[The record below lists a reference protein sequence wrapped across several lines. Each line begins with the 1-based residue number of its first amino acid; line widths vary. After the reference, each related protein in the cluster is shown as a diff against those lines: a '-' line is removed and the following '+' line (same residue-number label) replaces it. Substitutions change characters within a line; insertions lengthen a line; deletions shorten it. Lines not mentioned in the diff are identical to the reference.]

1 MHVYVGLKVQA
12 GETSVRIQQDVLDKI
27 LPGLLPLALVILT
40 WWLLKRGMHPIKL
53 LVIYVIVCVVG
64 AIPFMGPAPQYITDA
79 CGSSILQPY
88 GACPDPVPPAEG
100 E

>member
-1 MHVYVGLKVQA
+1 VRVQQ
-12 GETSVRIQQDVLDKI
+12 EVLDKI
-27 LPGLLPLALVILT
+27 LPGLLPLALVVLT
-40 WWLLKRGMHPIKL
+40 WWLLKRGWHPIKL

-88 GACPDPVPPAEG
+88 GPCADPLPAEPS